1 MGDKRFLLFSSYL
14 LCTSNRGTSK
24 PKWERGRAS
33 GPSLAARGAVC
44 LRVGSLLLQHRHF
57 LHGDCGLFGIRYAL
71 DLNVVSLVIGDGRR
85 VRNGQNLFVILR
97 DEDQF
102 CAFGNMLFVRTH
114 LVAVGSA
121 IG

>member
-71 DLNVVSLVIGDGRR
+71 DLNVVSLVSATVAGFET
-85 VRNGQNLFVILR
+85 VRIFLSSSV
-97 DEDQF
+97 
-102 CAFGNMLFVRTH
+102 TKT
-114 LVAVGSA
+114 
-121 IG
+121 